1 MTIGIWKSGCAFLA
15 PTRRGSS
22 SSSSQI
28 QDLKARIF
36 LSVRSGGIGF
46 FYPLFAIPSSLNMP
60 AGAAASGGGNRFCSS
75 VAVHAFSDAQE
86 WTGLQAW
93 RTGSLNEFR
102 SWGPEGPM
110 VDKCELAM
118 QDSYCGGESD
128 REHNRRL
135 HCEEAINRVS
145 SIPDALGQ
153 QSTIDGSILA
163 FHRQK
168 LSSLEMVRERN
179 LDGKG
184 ASSLAEWGALVLGT
198 PNPVDKAF
206 LTHHAFRLWVDG
218 SLPLGVS
225 QAPDSPARPAKPE
238 LVHPRK
244 VPQPKGTSLSPSA
257 HALHNLAHIEL
268 NAIDLAWDTVV
279 RFSTARRDLDD
290 QFFADFA
297 HVADDESRHCLW
309 CLQRLSELGF
319 SYGSMPAHNLLL
331 RDCQKTTG
339 SVTARLAVIPMMQEA
354 RGLDAGPR
362 LVERLMGFGD
372 ARSASIAKHI
382 AEEEVAHVAVGVSWF
397 LSVCKQLGMNPASR
411 FQDLMLES
419 EVQLKGPFNYLAR
432 STAGLPRDW
441 YDSAYRKATVEAAA
455 AVTTNKVAE
464 STHNTEDGTSN
475 VDASISNNSTTSC
488 LPEVYKRLALVV
500 AMENENAEL

>member
-1 MTIGIWKSGCAFLA
+1 
-15 PTRRGSS
+15 
-22 SSSSQI
+22 
-28 QDLKARIF
+28 
-36 LSVRSGGIGF
+36 
-46 FYPLFAIPSSLNMP
+46 MP
-60 AGAAASGGGNRFCSS
+60 AGAAAASGGGNRFCSS

-110 VDKCELAM
+110 VD
-118 QDSYCGGESD
+118 
-128 REHNRRL
+128 N
-135 HCEEAINRVS
+135 
-145 SIPDALGQ
+145 
-153 QSTIDGSILA
+153 
-163 FHRQK
+163 
-168 LSSLEMVRERN
+168 LEMVRERN

-279 RFSTARRDLDD
+279 RFSTASRDLDD

-441 YDSAYRKATVEAAA
+441 YERQPDA
-455 AVTTNKVAE
+455 
-464 STHNTEDGTSN
+464 GTL
-475 VDASISNNSTTSC
+475 VQ
-488 LPEVYKRLALVV
+488 VYKRLALVV
-500 AMENENAEL
+500 AMENENAES